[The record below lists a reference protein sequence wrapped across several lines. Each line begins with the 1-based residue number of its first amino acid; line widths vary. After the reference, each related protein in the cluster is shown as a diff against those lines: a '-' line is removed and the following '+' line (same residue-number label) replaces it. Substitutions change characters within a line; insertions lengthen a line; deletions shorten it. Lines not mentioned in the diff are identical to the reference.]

1 MAAWLSDAILDAAL
15 QKIEDDTENLYI
27 CSAEPSTYAEAQSTY
42 KIGTEAS
49 PTFTGP
55 AAGDA
60 SGRKLT
66 VDAISDGT
74 VDATDTATHWALTDN
89 SASALLAWGSL
100 DASESVTASNTF
112 SLPAFDIEITD
123 PA

>member
-1 MAAWLSDAILDAAL
+1 MAAWLADALLDAAL
-15 QKIEDDTENLYI
+15 QKLADDAENLYI
-27 CSAEPSTYAEAQSTY
+27 CSAQPSTYAEAQSTY
-42 KIGTEAS
+42 ALGVKAS
-49 PTFTGP
+49 PSFTGP

-74 VDATDTATHWALTDN
+74 VSATDTATHWAITDN
-89 SASALLAWGSL
+89 SATALLAWGTL
-100 DASESVTASNTF
+100 DAGEAVTDGNTF
-112 SLPAFDIEITD
+112 TLDAFDIEITD